1 MLFLTVNVARP
12 GESKHIGPRIGLP
25 MIIKKLVAT
34 ALLAIASTGIAMATA
49 HGEGTLA
56 NLTMNGVDG
65 PISYTTTLAADHR
78 SAVVDLASGRFEVTP
93 DVVNVIADDGA
104 VVGTIPTTL
113 RMETGQ
119 NFSVTPS
126 LDPSGRTLT
135 MTPAGGTPAPAAV
148 APEVQ
153 GLMHDALLGGALI
166 GAAIGCAIGIAIG
179 IWFFVVGAVVGCA
192 VGAAIGAWIGF
203 FFTPF

>member
-1 MLFLTVNVARP
+1 
-12 GESKHIGPRIGLP
+12 

-56 NLTMNGVDG
+56 SLTMNGVDG

-93 DVVNVIADDGA
+93 DAVNVIADDGA
-104 VVGTIPTTL
+104 IVGAIPTTL

-135 MTPAGGTPAPAAV
+135 MTPAAGVPSPAAV
-148 APEVQ
+148 SPELQ
-153 GLMHDALLGGALI
+153 GLMHDALFGGALV

-179 IWFFVVGAVVGCA
+179 IWFFIVGAVIGCA
-192 VGAAIGAWIGF
+192 VGAAVGAWFGF

>member
-1 MLFLTVNVARP
+1 
-12 GESKHIGPRIGLP
+12 
-25 MIIKKLVAT
+25 MIVKKLAAT
-34 ALLAIASTGIAMATA
+34 TMFAVASTGIAMGTA

-56 NLTMNGVDG
+56 SLTMNGTDG
-65 PISYTTTLAADHR
+65 PVAYTTTLAADHS

-93 DVVNVIADDGA
+93 AAVNVLADDGTI
-104 VVGTIPTTL
+104 VGAIPTTL

-126 LDPSGRTLT
+126 VDPSARTLT
-135 MTPAGGTPAPAAV
+135 LTPAAGEPQPGAV

-153 GLMHDALLGGALI
+153 GLMHDALLGGALL
-166 GAAIGCAIGIAIG
+166 GAAIGCAIGVAVG

-192 VGAAIGAWIGF
+192 VGAVIGASIGLLL
-203 FFTPF
+203 PF